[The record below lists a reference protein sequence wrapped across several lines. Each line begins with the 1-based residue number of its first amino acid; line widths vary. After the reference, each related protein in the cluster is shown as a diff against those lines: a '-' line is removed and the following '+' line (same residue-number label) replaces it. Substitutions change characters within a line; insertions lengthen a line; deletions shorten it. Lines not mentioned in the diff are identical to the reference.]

1 MEFRTRICKTAK
13 YLTAIALSLASPV
26 LAQGPHS
33 TFTLKE
39 LTVESAK
46 IIGRIHV
53 NGKGHVA

>member
-1 MEFRTRICKTAK
+1 MEIRTRICKTAK
-13 YLTAIALSLASPV
+13 YLTVFMLSLASPV
-26 LAQGPHS
+26 LAQGPES

-39 LTVESAK
+39 LTVESAR